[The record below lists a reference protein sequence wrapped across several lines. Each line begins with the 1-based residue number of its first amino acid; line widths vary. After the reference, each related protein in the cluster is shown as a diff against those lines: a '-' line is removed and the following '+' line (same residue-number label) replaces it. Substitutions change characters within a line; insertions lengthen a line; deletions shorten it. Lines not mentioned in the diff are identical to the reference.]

1 MGEVKRDKVGKVE
14 KGLGGEA
21 VEAVLGQVKVS
32 EAAQQREGQGV
43 QHLYTVGY

>member
-1 MGEVKRDKVGKVE
+1 V
-14 KGLGGEA
+14 EA
-21 VEAVLGQVKVS
+21 VEAVVGQVQVS